1 MKLILFPIDSK
12 STSPHDSNNNATR
25 TQWQELS
32 PLSMME
38 TITRAAKAKAKAR
51 EAHVSHPRTV
61 STDSDSILH
70 TSAMSPLSSDSDS
83 DSSSFLCT
91 AMPPLGVVRADR
103 PDDEMD
109 LLNFLSTKNPTLQR
123 IPHIIQ
129 NTQTRVDDEVK
140 SQKTA
145 NGRHPIVYGKV
156 GKVTR
161 MEGTSI
167 LLKWLK
173 ENWTNPY
180 PDNPEISE
188 LSQITGRT
196 TKRVGTWLT
205 NNRKRYWRPAIE
217 ASVESVQRG
226 EITAAQVKEES
237 LRLYVAKLVNEDK

>member
-70 TSAMSPLSSDSDS
+70 TSAMWPLSSDSDSDS

-109 LLNFLSTKNPTLQR
+109 LLTFFQLRIQPYKEYPTSYKIRKPVLMTKLRAKKLP
-123 IPHIIQ
+123 
-129 NTQTRVDDEVK
+129 
-140 SQKTA
+140 
-145 NGRHPIVYGKV
+145 
-156 GKVTR
+156 
-161 MEGTSI
+161 MEDI
-167 LLKWLK
+167 LLFTAKWA
-173 ENWTNPY
+173 
-180 PDNPEISE
+180 
-188 LSQITGRT
+188 R
-196 TKRVGTWLT
+196 
-205 NNRKRYWRPAIE
+205 
-217 ASVESVQRG
+217 
-226 EITAAQVKEES
+226 
-237 LRLYVAKLVNEDK
+237 

>member
-70 TSAMSPLSSDSDS
+70 TSAMSPLSSNS
-83 DSSSFLCT
+83 DSSSCLCT
-91 AMPPLGVVRADR
+91 AMSPLDVVRADR

-109 LLNFLSTKNPTLQR
+109 LLTFLSTKDPTLQR

-129 NTQTRVDDEVK
+129 NTQTSADDEVK

-161 MEGTSI
+161 IQGTSI

-180 PDNPEISE
+180 PDKPEISE

-196 TKRVGTWLT
+196 TKRVETWLT

-217 ASVESVQRG
+217 ASVESVKGG
-226 EITAAQVKEES
+226 EIVAAQVKEES